1 MIAMDLG
8 SGLRRAL
15 KKLTGAA
22 LVDER
27 TVKETIREIQRVL
40 ISGDV
45 NVSLVSEL
53 SKRIEA
59 RALDDKALKGI
70 GGREHVV
77 KVVYEELAALMGE
90 KHVPRM
96 EKQKILLL
104 GLFGSGK
111 TTTAGKLARMFKKKG
126 LSVALICCDT
136 MRPAAYEQLQ
146 QNAERAGAKFYGTK
160 GEKDAAKVARDALA
174 LVKEDVIILD
184 SAGRNA
190 FDGELDAEL
199 RAIAAVFKPDEKLLV
214 LNADIGQV
222 AKRQAEEFNK
232 AVGLTGV
239 IITKMDGSGK
249 GGGAL
254 SAVAASGTKVA
265 FIGTGEKQ
273 DDLEP
278 FDAKKFVGRLLGFP
292 DLESLMEKVKEIA
305 TESNIDEKAM
315 MADKFTIKTFYEQLK
330 AAKKMG
336 PLKGVF
342 QMLGAPDVPKEMVEQ
357 SEEKL
362 KQYEV
367 MINSMTKQER
377 DDVTLLKKSRARL
390 ERVAKGSGTKPDQV
404 RDLISQFEK
413 VEKMMGQF
421 KKNRGFRRQ
430 MEKMMKGGF
439 GGMPGLPGR

>member
-1 MIAMDLG
+1 MDLG

-27 TVKETIREIQRVL
+27 TVRETIKEIQRVL

-53 SKRIEA
+53 SKRIEK
-59 RALDDKALKGI
+59 RALDDRALKGI

-77 KVVYEELAALMGE
+77 KVVYEELAAFMGE
-90 KHVPRM
+90 KHEPKM
-96 EKQKILLL
+96 QKQKILLL

-126 LSVALICCDT
+126 LSVGVICCDT

-146 QNAERAGAKFYGTK
+146 QVAERADAHFYGKK
-160 GEKDAAKVARDALA
+160 GEKDAAKIAHEALA
-174 LVKEDVIILD
+174 VAKEDVLILD
-184 SAGRNA
+184 SAGRSA
-190 FDGELDAEL
+190 FDNELNDEL
-199 RAIAAVFKPDEKLLV
+199 RAIAKVFVADEKLLV
-214 LNADIGQV
+214 INADIGQV

-254 SAVAASGTKVA
+254 SAVAASGAKVSY
-265 FIGTGEKQ
+265 IGTGEKQ

-292 DLESLMEKVKEIA
+292 DLESLMAKVKEVA
-305 TESNIDEKAM
+305 SETKIDEKALM
-315 MADKFTIKTFYEQLK
+315 EEKFTIKMFYDQLK

-357 SEEKL
+357 SEGKL
-362 KQYEV
+362 KMYETI
-367 MINSMTKQER
+367 INSMTPAER
-377 DDVTLLKKSRARL
+377 NDASLLKKNHSRL
-390 ERVAKGSGTKPDQV
+390 ERIAKGSGAKPEQV
-404 RDLISQFEK
+404 RELLTNFEK
-413 VEKMMGQF
+413 MEKMMGQF

-439 GGMPGLPGR
+439 GGGMPGAG

>member
-1 MIAMDLG
+1 MDLG

-22 LVDER
+22 LVDEH
-27 TVKETIREIQRVL
+27 TVRETIREIQRVL

-53 SKRIEA
+53 SKRIEK

-77 KVVYEELAALMGE
+77 KVVYEELSSIMGE
-90 KHVPRM
+90 QHVPRM
-96 EKQKILLL
+96 EKQRILLL

-111 TTTAGKLARMFKKKG
+111 TTTSGKLARMFKKKG
-126 LSVALICCDT
+126 LSVGLICCDT

-146 QNAERAGAKFYGTK
+146 QNAERAGAKFYGQK
-160 GEKDAAKVARDALA
+160 GEKDAAKIVRDAVA
-174 LVKEDVIILD
+174 EAKEDVLILD
-184 SAGRNA
+184 SAGRSA
-190 FDGELDAEL
+190 FDDELSREL
-199 RAIAAVFKPDEKLLV
+199 KDVTAIFKPDEKLLV

-254 SAVAASGTKVA
+254 SAVAASGTKVS

-278 FDAKKFVGRLLGFP
+278 FDSKKFVGRLLGFP

-305 TESNIDEKAM
+305 SESNIDEKAM
-315 MADKFTIKTFYEQLK
+315 MEEKFTIKAFYEQLK

-336 PLKGVF
+336 PLKGIF

-367 MINSMTKQER
+367 MINSMSKQER

-390 ERVAKGSGTKPDQV
+390 ERVAKGSGTKPEQV
-404 RDLISQFEK
+404 RDLIAQFEK

-421 KKNRGFRRQ
+421 KKNRGFRKQ
-430 MEKMMKGGF
+430 MEKMMKGGL
-439 GGMPGLPGR
+439 GGKMPGM